1 MSKSWPYAI
10 DSRRQSQMC
19 CTTSIGKNRP
29 ALRNNTPLTHQH
41 SASWREG
48 QNGTYSS
55 RCWKRNK
62 ANRFGGT
69 TAACIRGGPPFFP
82 AFGWN
87 QIPRFTFEQFSGTKS
102 PLASSLVALRAR
114 GKSCVRVAYY
124 PRR

>member
-69 TAACIRGGPPFFP
+69 TAACIRGGPPFFRLS
-82 AFGWN
+82 A
-87 QIPRFTFEQFSGTKS
+87 GTKS
-102 PLASSLVALRAR
+102 LSSLLNNSQELNPRSQVA
-114 GKSCVRVAYY
+114 
-124 PRR
+124 